1 MTPDNAEDW
10 LDRALR
16 RLPASEPD
24 AKRSDRVRARCHT
37 AIARRQRPKLDDVAD
52 RSRRSRGRRGF
63 VRRVLEPA
71 AVAGFSL
78 VYLSAIILDVLRL
91 RNAL

>member
-1 MTPDNAEDW
+1 MTNLHRDEG
-10 LDRALR
+10 LDVALR
-16 RLPASEPD
+16 RLPTAGPDPARSE
-24 AKRSDRVRARCHT
+24 RVRARCHA
-37 AIARRQRPKLDDVAD
+37 AIARRYQPGLDEAAD
-52 RSRRSRGRRGF
+52 RSRRSRDRRGF
-63 VRRVLEPA
+63 GRRVLEPA